1 MKRTIMKYARII
13 RFFRGAALVAAAAGL
28 AGLVGACTN
37 ETVEYNYGQ
46 QPDGTTLATVSGTLR
61 SAKSLRDRIPV
72 QMTENAAEPMTDRVV
87 YRLNQPAAQTLTV
100 TVAPDLSLVDT
111 YNATNKTDLQPL
123 PATAVTVG
131 NGGALT
137 VAAGKSESEPL
148 EITFSADGLASGSYL
163 LPLALQTDAETAE
176 GQVLY
181 YGITV
186 RAFDE
191 NLFQQGDNFWEI
203 PLDTEWTT
211 VFYLN
216 TSEAQAHYADYVA
229 LETKQKD
236 EFKTTTQASLGN
248 IIVLRIAQV
257 DYDAALQRVIFAP
270 TSDLFYTLE
279 HADKY
284 IAPMKDKGRKI
295 CVCIEGAGKGIGFCN
310 MTDAQIADFVAQV
323 KSFVET
329 YDLDGVNLWDR
340 GTGYGKEGMPA
351 MNTTS
356 YPKLIK
362 AMREAMP
369 DKLLTVVDHEE
380 PTEYFLDTGATGGI
394 AVGDYIDYAWH
405 GYVSQD
411 EPIVFCDPYNISSS
425 FPQVHPRK
433 AIAGLDKNCYGT
445 VNVPFYPEKSDLA
458 QDPTMELW
466 MMNTVMWGVERSN
479 NIIVFEDLALPQ
491 ANVQEQGCIGM
502 IGNYFMCLQY
512 DEMFNEK
519 CTYNVKTRITNVY
532 HGFGIEGG
540 SGYNTFAKD
549 W

>member
-1 MKRTIMKYARII
+1 MKHTGII
-13 RFFRGAALVAAAAGL
+13 RLFRGVALGCAATLLL
-28 AGLVGACTN
+28 AGCTEEPISYGA
-37 ETVEYNYGQ
+37 GQ
-46 QPDGTTLATVSGTLR
+46 EPDGEALETVSGTLR
-61 SAKSLRDRIPV
+61 SRKSLRDRIPV
-72 QMTENAAEPMTDRVV
+72 RLVEGYEDDVADQVY
-87 YRLNQPAAQTLTV
+87 YRLNTTTSQPVSV
-100 TVAPDLSLVDT
+100 TVSPDLSLVDT
-111 YNATNKTDLQPL
+111 YNEANQTNLQPL
-123 PATAVTVG
+123 PAKNVSIG

-137 VAAGKSESEPL
+137 VAVGTTVSDPL
-148 EITFSADGLASGSYL
+148 EVTFSADGLAPGAYL
-163 LPLALQTDAETAE
+163 LPLALQTDADATEVQA
-176 GQVLY
+176 LY
-181 YGITV
+181 YGIIV
-186 RAFDE
+186 REFDE

-211 VFYLN
+211 VFYVN
-216 TSEAQAHYADYVA
+216 TSEVQAHYADYVA
-229 LETKQKD
+229 LETVQKD
-236 EFKTTTQASLGN
+236 EFKTKTQASLGN

-257 DYDAALQRVIFAP
+257 DYDASLQRVLFTP

-310 MTDAQIADFVAQV
+310 MTDAQIADFVSQV

-362 AMREAMP
+362 AMHEAMP

-380 PTEYFLDTGATGGI
+380 PTEYFWDTEAMSGI

-411 EPIVFCDPYNISSS
+411 EPIVFCDPYNPSSM

-445 VNVPFYPEKSDLA
+445 VNVPFYPERSDLA
-458 QDPTMELW
+458 QDPTLELW
-466 MMNTVMWGVERSN
+466 MMNTIMWGLERTN

-502 IGNYFMCLQY
+502 IGKYFMCLQY

-519 CTYNVKTRITNVY
+519 CIYNVQTRIPNVY
-532 HGFGIEGG
+532 HGIGIEGG

>member
-1 MKRTIMKYARII
+1 MKRTTMKPIRII
-13 RFFRGAALVAAAAGL
+13 RLLRGAALVAAACGL
-28 AGLVGACTN
+28 FAACT
-37 ETVEYNYGQ
+37 EEPVAYNAGS
-46 QPDGTTLATVSGTLR
+46 QPDGEAIGTVSGTLR

-72 QMTENAAEPMTDRVV
+72 QMTENAAEPMTDRIV
-87 YRLNQPAAQTLTV
+87 YRLNQPAAQAV
-100 TVAPDLSLVDT
+100 SVSVAADLSLVDT

-186 RAFDE
+186 RKFDE
-191 NLFQQGDNFWEI
+191 NMMQQGNDIFKI
-203 PLDTEWTT
+203 SLDSEWTT
-211 VFYLN
+211 IFYVN
-216 TSEAQAHYADYVA
+216 TSEVQAHYADYVA
-229 LETKQKD
+229 LETLVAMTF
-236 EFKTTTQASLGN
+236 ETVSRTSLGN

-279 HADKY
+279 HSDKY

-310 MTDAQIADFVAQV
+310 MTDAQIADFVSQV

-369 DKLLTVVDHEE
+369 DKMLTVVDHEE
-380 PTEYFLDTGATGGI
+380 PTEYFWDTGATGGI

-411 EPIVFCDPYNISSS
+411 EPIVFCDPYNPSSM

-445 VNVPFYPEKSDLA
+445 VNVPFYPERSDLA
-458 QDPTMELW
+458 QDPTLELW
-466 MMNTVMWGVERSN
+466 MMNTIMWGLERTN

-519 CTYNVKTRITNVY
+519 CIYNVQTRIPNVY

>member
-72 QMTENAAEPMTDRVV
+72 QMTENAAEPMTDRIV

-131 NGGALT
+131 NGGMLT

-211 VFYLN
+211 VFYVN
-216 TSEAQAHYADYVA
+216 TSEVQAQYADYVA
-229 LETKQKD
+229 WEKQDAMTSETVYR
-236 EFKTTTQASLGN
+236 ASLGN

-257 DYDAALQRVIFAP
+257 DYDAASQRVIFAP

-279 HADKY
+279 HSDKY
-284 IAPMKDKGRKI
+284 IAPMQDKGRKI

-310 MTDAQIADFVAQV
+310 MTDAQIADFVSQV

-329 YDLDGVNLWDR
+329 YDLDGINLWDR

-362 AMREAMP
+362 AMREALGP
-369 DKLLTVVDHEE
+369 DRLLTVVDHEE
-380 PTEYFLDTGATGGI
+380 PTEYFHDTEATGGI

-405 GYVSQD
+405 GYVSED
-411 EPIVFCDPYNISSS
+411 EPIAFINPYNAGTSYT
-425 FPQVHPRK
+425 QNYTRK
-433 AIAGLDKNCYGT
+433 PFANLDESKYGN
-445 VNVPFYPEKSDLA
+445 VNIPYYSTESDLFV
-458 QDPTMELW
+458 DVTMEFW
-466 MMNTVMWGVERSN
+466 SMNAIYWNLERAN
-479 NIIVFEDLALPQ
+479 NIIVFDDLSLPKPVDSE
-491 ANVQEQGCIGM
+491 AGCVDV
-502 IGNYFMCLQY
+502 IGNFFMYIAYNEYF
-512 DEMFNEK
+512 ESP
-519 CTYNVKTRITNVY
+519 YNYYVMTRIP
-532 HGFGIEGG
+532 GIYRDGQKN
-540 SGYNTFAKD
+540 YDTFAKD